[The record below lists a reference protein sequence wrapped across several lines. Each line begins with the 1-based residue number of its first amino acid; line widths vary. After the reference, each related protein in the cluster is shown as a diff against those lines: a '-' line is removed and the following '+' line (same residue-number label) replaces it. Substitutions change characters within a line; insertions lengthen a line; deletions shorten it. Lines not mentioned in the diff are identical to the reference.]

1 MFGHKPPEKMNLLG
15 TFNSMHDAEKA
26 MKNTRGAD
34 VARRVVGIGLTTRI
48 THELGPHA
56 RSGFLLM

>member
-34 VARRVVGIGLTTRI
+34 VARRVIGIGLTTRI
-48 THELGPHA
+48 TN
-56 RSGFLLM
+56 